1 MVCPP
6 QCAIGFRASYR
17 AGLQFN
23 NEVLDKDSFIHRLKE
38 KLMSANMNQVKSD
51 VLPFVRNPRELDI
64 WSNDYFV
71 QLADMM
77 RFE

>member
-1 MVCPP
+1 M
-6 QCAIGFRASYR
+6 GFTHLAERA
-17 AGLQFN
+17 LQFN
-23 NEVLDKDSFIHRLKE
+23 NEVLDKDSFIIRLKE
-38 KLMSANMNQVKSD
+38 KLMSANINQVKSD

-71 QLADMM
+71 QLADMV

>member
-1 MVCPP
+1 MPL
-6 QCAIGFRASYR
+6 GFAHLAERA
-17 AGLQFN
+17 LQFN
-23 NEVLDKDSFIHRLKE
+23 NEVLDRESFILRLKE

-51 VLPFVRNPRELDI
+51 VLPFVKNPRELDI